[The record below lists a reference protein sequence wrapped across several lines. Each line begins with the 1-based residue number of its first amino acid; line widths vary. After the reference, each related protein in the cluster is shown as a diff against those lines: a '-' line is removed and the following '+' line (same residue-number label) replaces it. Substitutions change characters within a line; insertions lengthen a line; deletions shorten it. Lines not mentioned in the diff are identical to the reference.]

1 MQGDYIDDA
10 GLGSESGFGTDS
22 GLASGRH
29 VRYNYNN
36 YTKVREPKGRHIADQ
51 RWLVFHQNFI
61 MVALDSQ
68 NQLQPLL
75 CVKKRWVSFV
85 QK

>member
-10 GLGSESGFGTDS
+10 GLGLGSGFGTDS

-36 YTKVREPKGRHIADQ
+36 YTKVCRLPRPRKLNSVLNYYAPI
-51 RWLVFHQNFI
+51 
-61 MVALDSQ
+61 
-68 NQLQPLL
+68 QLHLPPYSARDLSI
-75 CVKKRWVSFV
+75 VSSYLTRTITN
-85 QK
+85 